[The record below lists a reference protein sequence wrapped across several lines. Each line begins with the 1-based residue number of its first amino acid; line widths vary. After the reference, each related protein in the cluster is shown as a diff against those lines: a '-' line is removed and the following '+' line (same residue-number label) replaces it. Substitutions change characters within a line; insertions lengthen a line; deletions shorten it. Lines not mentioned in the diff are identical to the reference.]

1 MTCWEHWWIRSD
13 SDYSAFGMRT
23 QFCHL
28 AGARVS
34 TLPRSSRAS
43 GVLMAWPYSRLSVV
57 GGLADRARACPLSLA
72 YWRRVL
78 HWGESRNQ
86 DREQFPWLLSPLP
99 PRSFSCSI
107 CQTLMATIFSPQ
119 AVLTAAVQRE
129 ATAEREKGSQPQK
142 RGSPSPS
149 VIRRVRVAFALPLP
163 YAADCT
169 QESLYCIET
178 ANCLSPPPSYV

>member
-1 MTCWEHWWIRSD
+1 MSSCGRACFHPSSQLEGLGRAHGVAIFTPFRGWWSCR
-13 SDYSAFGMRT
+13 
-23 QFCHL
+23 
-28 AGARVS
+28 
-34 TLPRSSRAS
+34 SRARMPPQS
-43 GVLMAWPYSRLSVV
+43 CLMA
-57 GGLADRARACPLSLA
+57 ARPALRGKS
-72 YWRRVL
+72 
-78 HWGESRNQ
+78 ESAQ

-163 YAADCT
+163 SAADCT

>member
-1 MTCWEHWWIRSD
+1 M
-13 SDYSAFGMRT
+13 
-23 QFCHL
+23 
-28 AGARVS
+28 
-34 TLPRSSRAS
+34 
-43 GVLMAWPYSRLSVV
+43 LMAWPYSRLSVV

-163 YAADCT
+163 SAADCT